1 MLLRVVLWMLTVAMT
16 TLGAGMIS
24 AQNYPTRPIRMI
36 APEPGGGNEVAGRI
50 VAQGL
55 SGRLGQQVIID
66 NRGAAG
72 GTIAA
77 GIVTKAAPDGY
88 TLLVYGSTIWL
99 APFLR
104 KNVAYDPLKDFTPIA
119 LAAQAP
125 FFIFV
130 HASVP
135 AKSVKELIALAKAR
149 PGELNYGSAGAGAA
163 THLAAELFKSMAGVN
178 FTRIAYK
185 GSGPAANALAGGEVQ
200 LMFGSA
206 SLGMAQV
213 KAGRLRVLA
222 VTTAKPSA
230 LAPGLPTVASSG
242 LPGYEVGSMVGI
254 FGPARMP
261 KPLVNR
267 LSQEIGEVLK
277 QPEVKE
283 KFLSL
288 AIEAVG
294 TTPEQFTAILK
305 ADMAK
310 WGKVIK
316 DAGIVEE

>member
-1 MLLRVVLWMLTVAMT
+1 MA
-16 TLGAGMIS
+16 LGAASMGAVF
-24 AQNYPTRPIRMI
+24 AQSSVPGPYPAKPIRML

-50 VAQGL
+50 VSQGL
-55 SGRLGQQVIID
+55 SARLGQQVVID

-77 GIVTKAAPDGY
+77 GIVVKAAPDGY
-88 TLLVYGSTIWL
+88 TMLVYGSSLWL

-104 KNVAYDPLKDFTPIA
+104 KNVTYDAIRDFTPIS
-119 LAAQAP
+119 LAAEAP

-135 AKSVKELIALAKAR
+135 AKTVKEFIALAKAK
-149 PGELNYGSAGAGAA
+149 PGDLLYGSAGSGAA

-178 FTRIAYK
+178 ITRVAYK
-185 GSGPAANALAGGEVQ
+185 GSGQAANAMAGGEIQV
-200 LMFGSA
+200 MFGSA

-213 KAGRLRVLA
+213 KTGRLRVLA

-230 LAPGLPTVASSG
+230 LAPG
-242 LPGYEVGSMVGI
+242 YEAGSMVGF
-254 FGPARMP
+254 FGPAKMP
-261 KPLVNR
+261 KALAAR
-267 LSQEIGEVLK
+267 LSQEIKEVVK
-277 QPEVKE
+277 QPDVKE

-288 AIEAVG
+288 AIEPVG
-294 TTPEQFTAILK
+294 TTPEEFVGLLRT
-305 ADMAK
+305 DMAK

-316 DAGIVEE
+316 EAGIIEE